1 MVGDIAFVDAAWLLG
16 RATRELTLFAAVGFT
31 IGGIDDLFLDLV
43 WLGRTA
49 WRRLT
54 IFRHFPRTTMVTLPP
69 PDNSGRIAVMIA
81 AWDESAVIE
90 QMLNAALARFIH
102 ADFTIYVGTYPNDPA
117 TVAAVDRMARNDARV
132 RLVPGLRD
140 GPTSKAECLNRVWR
154 QIVADEKAAGPVKA
168 VVIHDAEDVVHPL
181 ELRLFDTLIER
192 FDMIQLP
199 VIPLRHPNSPWVS
212 AVYCDEFAEAHGKDL
227 IVREALGAGVPSAGV
242 GCAISRAAMG
252 RLTEAGAGRPF
263 DEDSVTED
271 YELGLR
277 LAASGGRAAFVS
289 MPAAPGKPPVAV
301 QAYFPGSFATSVRQK
316 TRWVRGIAL
325 SGWDRLGWQGGWA
338 ERWMRLRD
346 RRAIIAALVLTVGYA
361 ALALGA
367 LCLILGIPI
376 QTTPLADI
384 LLPVTGG
391 FLLWRVAMRCW
402 MVTRVNGWR
411 QGLLAIPRMIVGNII
426 AIAAARQA
434 LFGYVRPS
442 GRAGKRPRTNFRHS
456 CRAISHAPPAAA
468 RGDRDPARLDRPA
481 RLGALAG
488 A

>member
-1 MVGDIAFVDAAWLLG
+1 MGGDILGGAGWLLG
-16 RATRELTLFAAVGFT
+16 LATRELILFAAVGFT
-31 IGGIDDLFLDLV
+31 IGGIDDLLVDLI
-43 WLGRTA
+43 WLGRSL

-54 IFRHFPRTTMVTLPP
+54 VFRRWPRMTMASLPP
-69 PDNSGRIAVMIA
+69 PKHPGRIAVMIA

-90 QMLNAALARFIH
+90 AMLRATLARFDH
-102 ADFTIYVGTYPNDPA
+102 PDFIVYVGTYPNDPA
-117 TVAAVDRMARNDARV
+117 AMAAVGRVVADDRRV
-132 RLVPGLRD
+132 LLVEGLRD

-154 QIVADEKAAGPVKA
+154 RIVADEAADGPIKA

-199 VIPLRHPNSPWVS
+199 VVPLRHPSSPWVS

-227 IVREALGAGVPSAGV
+227 IIREALGAGVPSAGV
-242 GCAISRAAMG
+242 GCALSRAAMI
-252 RLTEAGAGRPF
+252 RLAGAGGDKPF

-271 YELGLR
+271 YEMGLR
-277 LAASGGRAAFVS
+277 LAVAGSRAAFVT
-289 MPAAPGKPPVAV
+289 MPAAPGKPAVAIR
-301 QAYFPGSFATSVRQK
+301 AYFPGSFNTSVRQK

-346 RRAIIAALVLTVGYA
+346 RRAIIAALVLTIGYA
-361 ALALGA
+361 ALGLGA
-367 LCLILGIPI
+367 LCLLLGVPIPS
-376 QTTPLADI
+376 TPLTDV
-384 LLPVTGG
+384 LLPITSG
-391 FLLWRVAMRCW
+391 FLLWRVAMRFW
-402 MVTRVNGWR
+402 MVARVNGWR

-442 GRAGKRPRTNFRHS
+442 GAGWDKTAHQFPTELP
-456 CRAISHAPPAAA
+456 C
-468 RGDRDPARLDRPA
+468 D
-481 RLGALAG
+481 
-488 A
+488 